1 MSKIRSGG
9 LSVVEPIEF
18 LTIYC
23 CFEDVA
29 TVSRMLPTVLAESKR
44 TGAAVVV
51 HDCSVTNKLAMEAL
65 IANLK
70 QEYSFFFVHTDP
82 ISMGV
87 SRNLALWISLEIH
100 APTYVCMIEDD
111 HGYSPGLIPE
121 MVDAMK
127 RFYGKISPSGLRYG
141 MFTACPFCWGAE
153 YLNALVPVEGGAHR
167 VVDATRVAPMMAGG
181 TNSCF
186 RCAPISHWISVLRGY
201 DVDEYPIS
209 TFQTAGINFRNY
221 HKGFTTM
228 VVRNGDLVL
237 RQEREGRGFTT
248 TLERRPFNQEY
259 AARDPR
265 SGFLTQSSQLSSK
278 ANGEDR

>member
-1 MSKIRSGG
+1 M
-9 LSVVEPIEF
+9 VDPIEF

-23 CFEDVA
+23 CFEDVD
-29 TVSRMLPTVLAESKR
+29 TVSRMLPTVLSESKMA
-44 TGAAVVV
+44 GAGVVV
-51 HDCSVTNKLAMEAL
+51 HDCSVTNKSAMETL

-70 QEYSFFFVHTDP
+70 QEYSFFFIHTDP
-82 ISMGV
+82 ISMGL

-127 RFYGKISPSGLRYG
+127 RFYGKESPNGLRYG
-141 MFTACPFCWGAE
+141 MFSACPFCWGEE
-153 YLNALVPVEGGAHR
+153 YLNALIPVDEVHR
-167 VVDATRVAPMMAGG
+167 VVDASRVPPLMAGG

-186 RCAPISHWISVLRGY
+186 RCAPTSHWVSVLKGY

-248 TLERRPFNQEY
+248 APEHRPFNIEY

-265 SGFLTQSSQLSSK
+265 SGFLARLSQPSSK